1 MEENLWT
8 KDFIIT
14 SFVNFLLT
22 IMNFLFMVTMAN
34 FSVETYG
41 VKVSTAGL
49 SASIFVLGCLFG
61 RVLVGKLIGRFGIFR
76 VLNAGL
82 LGAVMFSLSYFFVK
96 GVETLLLTRIFH
108 GFMLG
113 LASTALST
121 ICVQIVPSSRK
132 GEGIS
137 YYGLSNVLGAAI
149 GPFLGMLFID
159 LNNGFRWLFTTNVV
173 TVIVCLIII
182 HLARIQLPPANQ
194 PDHEKEAKVFNISDY
209 IDKQA
214 IPISLL
220 MLAIGFGFSSVT
232 SYLTLYGKET
242 GLMEAAS
249 YFFLIHSISVICS
262 RPFTGKVIDSRGAN
276 IVVYPCILLFATG
289 MFIYSRSTATWMVLL
304 AAACM
309 GLGFGNFNSAA
320 QMIAVKNAEPS
331 RLGHATATYFMF
343 LDLGFGLGP
352 YILGHIIEGVGF
364 RLLYLLASCIAL
376 ICMPVYYNG
385 LWE

>member
-82 LGAVMFSLSYFFVK
+82 LGAVMFSLSYFFVACKPSDVVSDFHVMFSLSYFFVK

-209 IDKQA
+209 IDKQRFQ
-214 IPISLL
+214 SL
-220 MLAIGFGFSSVT
+220 
-232 SYLTLYGKET
+232 
-242 GLMEAAS
+242 
-249 YFFLIHSISVICS
+249 C
-262 RPFTGKVIDSRGAN
+262 
-276 IVVYPCILLFATG
+276 
-289 MFIYSRSTATWMVLL
+289 
-304 AAACM
+304 
-309 GLGFGNFNSAA
+309 
-320 QMIAVKNAEPS
+320 
-331 RLGHATATYFMF
+331 
-343 LDLGFGLGP
+343 
-352 YILGHIIEGVGF
+352 
-364 RLLYLLASCIAL
+364 
-376 ICMPVYYNG
+376 
-385 LWE
+385 